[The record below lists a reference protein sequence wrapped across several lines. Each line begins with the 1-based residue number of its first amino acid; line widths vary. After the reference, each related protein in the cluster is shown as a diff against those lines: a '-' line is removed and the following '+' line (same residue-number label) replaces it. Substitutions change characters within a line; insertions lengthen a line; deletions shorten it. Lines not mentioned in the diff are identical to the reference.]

1 MNSPYSLTNDNNLQ
15 QQAYQYLIQGN
26 YSKAASFYEQAIE
39 AEPLVKSHYWNL
51 GLTLLLQGQE
61 EEAQTTWLLGMAGIE
76 SEQIDLETKSL
87 VQVLQSETERREE
100 LADYQ
105 MAWTIRQHI
114 REIAP
119 DDINNLLHSVRLA
132 IKLET
137 LTDEYLATSNIVE
150 LLKSNYSSIAPDVL
164 LQILPELLNYPHIA
178 TTKIEFAEACLEY
191 TNEPQFFIHVL
202 ILAAIN
208 ICYSARQP
216 RLAAQLAEIILR
228 LEPNN
233 PEILIQLTSFYH
245 QGNEFIKSL
254 EIAKQ
259 LNAEVKTLAYKVY
272 ANHLLL
278 KSLMAASGYW
288 QEACSVLQ
296 EQKLLLQSL
305 LEEWPTNLEG
315 AFTLRLFCST
325 FFLPYFQ
332 DDPHSIRPI
341 QNQIARLGLDNVQ
354 NYAKDYVNK
363 YRHSASNQKN
373 NNTSRKILRVGY
385 LSHCLR
391 RHSVGW
397 IARWLFEYHDPER
410 FQIYA
415 YLINPVRSDNDLQQ
429 WFIDRSYQAYGFEV
443 TGNEKAIQQ
452 IQKDEIDILVDLDS
466 LTLDNTC
473 EILAIKPAPVQ
484 VTWLGWDASGLPT
497 IDYFIADPYV
507 LPDSAQDYYTEKIW
521 RLPQTYVAVDGFEVG
536 VPTLRRDRL
545 DIPSDAVVY
554 FVGQRGYKRNL
565 DNIRLQMKIIKEVP
579 NSYFLIKGEADE
591 KSTRSLY
598 EQIAETEG
606 VACSRLRFLPEVGAE
621 AVHRANLGVAD
632 VVLDTYPYNG
642 ATTTLETLWMCI
654 PLVTRVGQ
662 QFAARNSYTMMIN
675 AGVTEGIA
683 WTDEEYVEWGVRL
696 GKDAAL
702 RQQIAWKLRQSR
714 QTAPLWNG
722 KQFTREMEKAYEQMW
737 KRYVEH

>member
-1 MNSPYSLTNDNNLQ
+1 MNNTNFQ
-15 QQAYQYLIQGN
+15 KQAYQYSVQGD
-26 YSKAASFYEQAIE
+26 YSKAASIYSQAIE
-39 AEPLVKSHYWNL
+39 AEPDTKSNYWNL
-51 GLTLLLQGQE
+51 GLILLLQGQE
-61 EEAQTTWLLGMAGIE
+61 EEAQTTWLVGMTNVE
-76 SEQIDLETKSL
+76 PEQIDLETEAL
-87 VQVLQSETERREE
+87 QQVLESEAERQSE
-100 LADYQ
+100 LGNYQ

-119 DDINNLLHSVRLA
+119 DELNNLLHSIRLA
-132 IKLET
+132 IRLET
-137 LTDEYLATSNIVE
+137 LNDENLATFNIIK
-150 LLKSNYSSIAPDVL
+150 LLKINSYTSDSTIL
-164 LQILPELLNYPHIA
+164 LQTLSDILKYPLLGA
-178 TTKIEFAEACLEY
+178 GKVEFAEACLG
-191 TNEPQFFIHVL
+191 NINQPQALINVL
-202 ILAAIN
+202 ILAAMEL
-208 ICYSARQP
+208 CYSARQP
-216 RLAAQLAEIILR
+216 EIAIELAKLALG
-228 LEPNN
+228 LSPDNS
-233 PEILIQLTSFYH
+233 EILIQLASFYH
-245 QGNEFIKSL
+245 QNRNFLKSI
-254 EIAKQ
+254 EVAKY
-259 LNAEVKTLAYKVY
+259 LNNLVETLAYKVY
-272 ANHLLL
+272 TNHVLL

-288 QEACSVLQ
+288 EEACSVLSQ
-296 EQKLLLQSL
+296 QKILLQSL
-305 LEEWPTNLEG
+305 LKEWPTNLEG

-332 DDPHSIRPI
+332 DAPQQIRPI
-341 QNQIARLGLDNVQ
+341 QNQIARLGVDNVE
-354 NYAKDYVNK
+354 NYGKDLVNK
-363 YRHSASNQKN
+363 YRYPPKKAKPPSEKV
-373 NNTSRKILRVGY
+373 LRVGY
-385 LSHCLR
+385 LSHCLK

-397 IARWLFEYHDPER
+397 ISRWLFQYHNPDR

-443 TGNEKAIQQ
+443 TGNEKALEQ

-473 EILAIKPAPVQ
+473 EILAVKPAPVQ

-497 IDYFIADPYV
+497 IDYFIVDPYV
-507 LPDSAQDYYTEKIW
+507 VPDYAQDYYTEKLW

-565 DNIRLQMKIIKEVP
+565 DNMRLQMKIIKEVP

-598 EQIAETEG
+598 EEVALAEG
-606 VACSRLRFLPEVGAE
+606 VAAERLRFLPEVGAE
-621 AVHRANLGVAD
+621 AVHRANLGIAD

-642 ATTTLETLWMCI
+642 ATTTLETLWMGI

-683 WTDEEYVEWGVRL
+683 WTDDEYVEWGVRL

-702 RQQIAWKLRQSR
+702 REQISWKLRQSR
-714 QTAPLWNG
+714 GTAPLWNAQ
-722 KQFTREMEKAYEQMW
+722 QFTREMEKAYQQMW
-737 KRYVEH
+737 QRYCTVG